1 MTNSFRRWPLSGWAG
16 LALVAV
22 FWPLNWLLP
31 GPRTHWGFFPLWL
44 GYCLTVDAAVFF
56 RKGSSP
62 LSRDPA
68 GYAGMFLVS
77 IVAWW
82 IFEFVNWR
90 TGNWIYLGE
99 EHVGRIGFFFL
110 SSLSFSTVIP
120 AVFGTAEL
128 AGTWR
133 LIRNMKPA
141 LRFTPTGHFL
151 TGMCVSGW
159 IMFAL
164 LLAWPRWFFPLV
176 WLSVFFILEPVNAW
190 RGYPT
195 LLGFLARGDRRPIVA
210 LSLGCLVCGFFWE
223 MWNFFSY
230 PKWIYEIPFVG
241 FLKVFEM
248 PILGYG
254 GYIPFSWELF
264 ALHSLALGLFGRT
277 SSVDFAGRF

>member
-1 MTNSFRRWPLSGWAG
+1 MTNRFRRWPRSGWAG
-16 LALVAV
+16 LALIAV

-56 RKGSSP
+56 RKGSSA
-62 LSRDPA
+62 LSRNPA
-68 GYAGMFLVS
+68 GYAGMFPVS
-77 IVAWW
+77 VLAWW

-90 TGNWIYLGE
+90 TANWIYLGE
-99 EHVGRIGFFFL
+99 EHVGPIGFFLL

-128 AGTWR
+128 VGTWR
-133 LIRNMKPA
+133 PIRDMQPA
-141 LRFTPTGHFL
+141 GPWKATRPFL
-151 TGMCVSGW
+151 AGMFLSGW
-159 IMFAL
+159 IMLAL
-164 LLAWPRWFFPLV
+164 LLAWPRCFFPFV

-210 LSLGCLVCGFFWE
+210 LPLGCLACGFFWE

-230 PKWIYEIPFVG
+230 PKWIYEIPVVG

-248 PILGYG
+248 PILGYA

-264 ALHSLALGLFGRT
+264 ALYSLVLGLLGRT